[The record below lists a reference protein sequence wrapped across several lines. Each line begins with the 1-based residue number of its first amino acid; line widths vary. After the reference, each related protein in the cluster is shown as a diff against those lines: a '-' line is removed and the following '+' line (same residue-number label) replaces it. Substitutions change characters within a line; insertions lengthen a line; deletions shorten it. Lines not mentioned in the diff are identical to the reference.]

1 MTVRNHRKDFLLGRA
16 IYVQD
21 VLVPAFVMV
30 MRKKVI
36 LSLFTNGNEKVEIA
50 EKEKWSFDKNNK

>member
-36 LSLFTNGNEKVEIA
+36 LPLFTTSNEKVEIA

>member
-36 LSLFTNGNEKVEIA
+36 LSLFTTSNEKVEIA